1 MPKVTLLLTS
11 YNHEEFIAYS
21 IESILNQTYTDF
33 ELYIVDD
40 CSMDNSWEVIQKY
53 NDPRII
59 AIHHEKNMFGCSN
72 REFYKNFKGQYFAMA
87 HCDDLWELDK
97 LEKQVKYLDEHPE
110 AGACFSWVQLID
122 DYGNNYDN
130 PDHPYSKV
138 FLEENMNRFEW
149 LNHFFYNGNRLCHP
163 SSLIRLNI
171 QMNENLFPGGLGAL
185 PDFYRWIKLCLK
197 HEIYVYPERL
207 TKFRIHVDESN
218 MSGQTPTNRIR
229 VHNEFYQIAKLYGLI
244 QDQSEFLKVFPEANE
259 YVVDGKMNVDYALAQ
274 IMLHRTSIKGFHFYA
289 MNKLI
294 ELLHDDKVKKEL
306 EILYGFT
313 KRDICAI
320 SGKLDVFHVIE
331 DDEYLT
337 TSLFYKNN
345 ENFSEANKINKKTVM
360 MNNHFIVSFDLD
372 HKKVSQLRFDPTEG
386 KYISLKNLSI
396 TIDGKRIENYT
407 ILQYNEMDE
416 NWYDIYSLDPSIL
429 IALKES
435 KEVCEVIIE
444 ADIKYIE
451 PAKLL
456 DYENKISELRRKNVD
471 DLSVKQLLGVI
482 KRRVKH

>member
-1 MPKVTLLLTS
+1 MPKVTVLLTS
-11 YNHEEFIAYS
+11 YNHEEFIADS

-229 VHNEFYQIAKLYGLI
+229 VQNEFYQIAKLYGLI

-259 YVVDGKMNVDYALAQ
+259 YVVDGRINVDYALAQ
-274 IMLHRTSIKGFHFYA
+274 IMLNKTNNKGFHFYA
-289 MNKLI
+289 MNKLMELVRNEKTKDELI
-294 ELLHDDKVKKEL
+294 E
-306 EILYGFT
+306 LYGFT
-313 KRDICAI
+313 KRDVCNI
-320 SGKLDVFHVIE
+320 SGRLDLFHVIA

-337 TSLFYKNN
+337 TSLFYAN
-345 ENFSEANKINKKTVM
+345 EEGFSEEHKLSKTITM
-360 MNNHFIVSFDLD
+360 MNNHFKVTFDLD
-372 HKKVSQLRFDPTEG
+372 NKEVKQLRFDPTEG
-386 KYISLKNLSI
+386 KYISLKNISVL
-396 TIDGKRIENYT
+396 IDNQKYDLPEVIRYH
-407 ILQYNEMDE
+407 EMDGD
-416 NWYDIYSLDPSIL
+416 WIDIYSLDPSLL
-429 IALKES
+429 IDLK
-435 KEVCEVIIE
+435 KTTLVNKVVVE

-451 PAKLL
+451 NSKLL
-456 DYENKISELRRKNVD
+456 NYENKVEELRRKSIDN
-471 DLSVKQLLGVI
+471 LSIKQLLSVI
-482 KRRVKH
+482 KNRGKR

>member
-1 MPKVTLLLTS
+1 
-11 YNHEEFIAYS
+11 
-21 IESILNQTYTDF
+21 
-33 ELYIVDD
+33 
-40 CSMDNSWEVIQKY
+40 
-53 NDPRII
+53 
-59 AIHHEKNMFGCSN
+59 
-72 REFYKNFKGQYFAMA
+72 
-87 HCDDLWELDK
+87 
-97 LEKQVKYLDEHPE
+97 
-110 AGACFSWVQLID
+110 
-122 DYGNNYDN
+122 
-130 PDHPYSKV
+130 
-138 FLEENMNRFEW
+138 
-149 LNHFFYNGNRLCHP
+149 
-163 SSLIRLNI
+163 
-171 QMNENLFPGGLGAL
+171 
-185 PDFYRWIKLCLK
+185 
-197 HEIYVYPERL
+197 
-207 TKFRIHVDESN
+207 
-218 MSGQTPTNRIR
+218 
-229 VHNEFYQIAKLYGLI
+229 
-244 QDQSEFLKVFPEANE
+244 
-259 YVVDGKMNVDYALAQ
+259 
-274 IMLHRTSIKGFHFYA
+274 

-429 IALKES
+429 IDLKES

>member
-1 MPKVTLLLTS
+1 MPKVTVLLTS
-11 YNHEEFIAYS
+11 YNHEEFIADS

-259 YVVDGKMNVDYALAQ
+259 YVVDGKMNVDYALAPEFKFPKPLYSSYEAIVELLKRADELKLDSDHVMVMGHSAGGYISSCLTLMDRERQ
-274 IMLHRTSIKGFHFYA
+274 KIKIKGAILDYPP
-289 MNKLI
+289 LRQEVDT
-294 ELLHDDKVKKEL
+294 ELRKVADPSKAISENRMLQYINWYYNSFDELDDILASPLLADLHDLPKTLVISAEYDALKNEEKAYADKMREAGGDVEYYEFKNCRH
-306 EILYGFT
+306 GFT
-313 KRDICAI
+313 HEC
-320 SGKLDVFHVIE
+320 FN
-331 DDEYLT
+331 EYMPKE
-337 TSLFYKNN
+337 SC
-345 ENFSEANKINKKTVM
+345 EAWNLM
-360 MNNHFIVSFDLD
+360 SDFI
-372 HKKVSQLRFDPTEG
+372 KKVMAS
-386 KYISLKNLSI
+386 
-396 TIDGKRIENYT
+396 
-407 ILQYNEMDE
+407 
-416 NWYDIYSLDPSIL
+416 
-429 IALKES
+429 
-435 KEVCEVIIE
+435 
-444 ADIKYIE
+444 
-451 PAKLL
+451 
-456 DYENKISELRRKNVD
+456 YED
-471 DLSVKQLLGVI
+471 
-482 KRRVKH
+482 